1 VRVSSADGE
10 APPSSVGTPEV
21 AAGARVEEAEIG
33 SGLRR
38 GARYVVNVKKP
49 LGIVFEET
57 KEGALF
63 VAELVDG
70 GAADRAGV
78 TVGDKLVAV
87 SANVYSKPTSY
98 GGVVVNQRQET
109 VRLQCLGED
118 FDTIMAAIGTIKNT
132 QPCRLEFDREACLD
146 PEAEEC
152 VLPPFQ
158 AVEDEE
164 RD

>member
-1 VRVSSADGE
+1 ME
-10 APPSSVGTPEV
+10 EPEV
-21 AAGARVEEAEIG
+21 PEIG
-33 SGLRR
+33 TGQRR
-38 GARYVVNVKKP
+38 GARYVVNVMKP

-57 KEGALF
+57 KDGALY
-63 VAELVDG
+63 VAELVDN
-70 GAADRAGV
+70 GAAERAGV

-109 VRLQCLGED
+109 VRLQTLGED

-146 PEAEEC
+146 PASEAC
-152 VLPPFQ
+152 VLPPFE
-158 AVEDEE
+158 AEE
-164 RD
+164 AEG